1 MNKYDVKEFYLK
13 ITGKSFQSQ
22 YEQINKIRNREEL
35 DRFQDKKLE
44 ELLIHASKNSRYY
57 KNILKTLTWTM

>member
-44 ELLIHASKNSRYY
+44 ELL
-57 KNILKTLTWTM
+57 

>member
-57 KNILKTLTWTM
+57 KDLLKNIDLEM